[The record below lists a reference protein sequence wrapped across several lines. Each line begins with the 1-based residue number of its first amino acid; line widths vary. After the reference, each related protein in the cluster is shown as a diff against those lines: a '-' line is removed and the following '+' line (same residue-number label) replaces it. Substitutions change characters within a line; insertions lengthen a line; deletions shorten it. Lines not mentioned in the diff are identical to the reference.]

1 MANHETQLFQS
12 ELDKFRPHQQRL
24 VQATHKQTAL
34 MKELTKIYGGLLQDK
49 RVKSEQAKYE
59 NFTRQRTAV
68 LTKYKKIYLAF
79 NDLIDGLMRAQSFY
93 SEMKDTV
100 ESLEKNVE
108 TFVNNRR
115 SEGAQLLAQIERDK
129 QMSAGGQ
136 ADRER
141 DRLKDIMERMSMSP
155 TATSPSRPPGS
166 RPTIPSRP
174 FQQGDIQTSRSPPTS
189 PPSHSNATSVFG
201 TESATMVPR
210 SSYPSSTPH
219 ESYQYSGAP
228 LNGAPSSGNAYNPMT
243 YPYQTPASQPPARH
257 YQQNPQQLN
266 QSLPQG
272 YIPPPPP
279 PGPPPN
285 TQGNF
290 GNPAYPH
297 PSGPG
302 GYTQHQHPP
311 RQSSAGGQQQQN
323 DPWAGLNAWK

>member
-24 VQATHKQTAL
+24 LQATHKQNAL
-34 MKELTKIYGGLLQDK
+34 MKDLTKIYGGLLQDK

-59 NFTRQRTAV
+59 HFTRQRNAV
-68 LTKYKKIYLAF
+68 LIKYRKVFQAF

-93 SEMKDTV
+93 SEMKETV

-115 SEGAQLLAQIERDK
+115 SEGAQLLGQIERDK
-129 QMSAGGQ
+129 QSSAGGQ

-155 TATSPSRPPGS
+155 NPTSPHRPHSSRPSVPSRPS
-166 RPTIPSRP
+166 
-174 FQQGDIQTSRSPPTS
+174 QTDNSQVFRSPPSS
-189 PPSHSNATSVFG
+189 PPFHSNPPPMAYSNGATVKSPA
-201 TESATMVPR
+201 SAYHNNTTR
-210 SSYPSSTPH
+210 
-219 ESYQYSGAP
+219 ESYQSGGLA
-228 LNGAPSSGNAYNPMT
+228 SIGNPYNPMA
-243 YPYQTPASQPPARH
+243 YPYHPPLSPPPQSS
-257 YQQNPQQLN
+257 YQQYPQHVNP
-266 QSLPQG
+266 SLPQG
-272 YIPPPPP
+272 YVPPPPP

-285 TQGNF
+285 AKGSF
-290 GNPAYPH
+290 GNLANPY

-302 GYTQHQHPP
+302 GF
-311 RQSSAGGQQQQN
+311 AQQQPSTHQSGTSLQQSQN

>member
-24 VQATHKQTAL
+24 IQATHKQTAL
-34 MKELTKIYGGLLQDK
+34 MKELTRIYGGLLQDK

-59 NFTRQRTAV
+59 NFTRQRNAV
-68 LTKYKKIYLAF
+68 LTKYKKVYQAF
-79 NDLIDGLMRAQSFY
+79 SDLIDGLVRAQSFY

-100 ESLEKNVE
+100 ESLDKNVE

-129 QMSAGGQ
+129 QNSAGGQ

-155 TATSPSRPPGS
+155 AATSPNRPPSSRPPV
-166 RPTIPSRP
+166 PSRP
-174 FQQGDIQTSRSPPTS
+174 SQPDDLQTSRSPQSS
-189 PPSHSNATSVFG
+189 PPFQSNPTPIFNNG
-201 TESATMVPR
+201 SAVKAVGGLYQNTMLR
-210 SSYPSSTPH
+210 EAH
-219 ESYQYSGAP
+219 QSGGVQS
-228 LNGAPSSGNAYNPMT
+228 NGNAYNPMA
-243 YPYQTPASQPPARH
+243 YPYQVPTSPPLPKH
-257 YQQNPQQLN
+257 YQQYPQQHT
-266 QSLPQG
+266 QTLPQG
-272 YIPPPPP
+272 YVPPPPP

-285 TQGNF
+285 TLGNF

-302 GYTQHQHPP
+302 GYAQHQHPP
-311 RQSSAGGQQQQN
+311 RQSSSSAQQSQS